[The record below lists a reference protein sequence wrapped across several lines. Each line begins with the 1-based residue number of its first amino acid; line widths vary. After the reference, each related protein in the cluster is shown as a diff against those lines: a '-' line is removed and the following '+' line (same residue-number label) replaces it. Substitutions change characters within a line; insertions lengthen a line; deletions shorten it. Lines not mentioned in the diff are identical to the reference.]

1 MLALLLGEFVFCM
14 GRDLLEVDLTQRMML
29 VTILEG
35 LTSSTNGGGT
45 MMVKTLSMKMLSTSP
60 FS

>member
-1 MLALLLGEFVFCM
+1 MLALILGEFVFCM
-14 GRDLLEVDLTQRMML
+14 GIDLLGVDLTQRMML

-35 LTSSTNGGGT
+35 LTSSTSGGT
-45 MMVKTLSMKMLSTSP
+45 MMVETLSMKMLSTSP